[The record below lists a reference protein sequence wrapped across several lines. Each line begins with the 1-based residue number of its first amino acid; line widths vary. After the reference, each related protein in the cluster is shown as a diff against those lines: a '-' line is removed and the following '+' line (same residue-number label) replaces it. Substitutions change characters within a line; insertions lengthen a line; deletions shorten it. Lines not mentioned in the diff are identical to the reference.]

1 MLTCAREEGQAYE
14 SSSELM
20 RWGQY
25 RER

>member
-1 MLTCAREEGQAYE
+1 VKPSPE
-14 SSSELM
+14 SKVQ